1 MEPSTLICTV
11 DSEHVVSTT
20 PPKPPPLPAP
30 VSIKERRKYSR
41 KYGSGVYTESNRENL
56 TIGSL
61 PDSRSSYS
69 LEVKGGL
76 HDSYSR
82 VPLGFGETSSSAPKE
97 TSTLTAYEICLIR
110 CFLMLV
116 VWFTTHKYVISR
128 YKGLICDFVT
138 FNFLL
143 AGYGALNQPSSSSA
157 IERQENAARERAKRE
172 ERAKQIGKMI
182 HSLDS
187 TQINEVLSM
196 IMTPEQLE
204 SLKFYS
210 ETASKMRKQV
220 EKKDWNKEFQ
230 KLLSRPDDQLK
241 FRKLYNLAHDFGT
254 IQKIISNTLSGLGI
268 WKNLRATSFQNV
280 QHLVSNEFASQC
292 TRLALMPRS

>member
-1 MEPSTLICTV
+1 MESSALICTV
-11 DSEHVVSTT
+11 DTEHVVSTT

-69 LEVKGGL
+69 MEMKGGF
-76 HDSYSR
+76 HDTYSS
-82 VPLGFGETSSSAPKE
+82 VPLGFGEASSSAPKE
-97 TSTLTAYEICLIR
+97 TSTLTGYEICLIPR
-110 CFLMLV
+110 FLVSV
-116 VWFTTHKYVISR
+116 VWATTHKYVINVER
-128 YKGLICDFVT
+128 RLIYGFLILNFV
-138 FNFLL
+138 L

-210 ETASKMRKQV
+210 ETASKMRKPV

-254 IQKIISNTLSGLGI
+254 NKKFIFDTLFGIGLC
-268 WKNLRATSFQNV
+268 KHLRATCFQNV
-280 QHLVSNEFASQC
+280 
-292 TRLALMPRS
+292 